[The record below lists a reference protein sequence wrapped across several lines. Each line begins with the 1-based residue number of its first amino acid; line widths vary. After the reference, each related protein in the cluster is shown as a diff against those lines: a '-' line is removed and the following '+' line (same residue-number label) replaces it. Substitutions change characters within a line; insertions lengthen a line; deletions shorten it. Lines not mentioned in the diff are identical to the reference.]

1 MWMFKVCECKQIHI
15 HFNIPFSIPRQ
26 WFKCSC
32 LVSNHHRPCDQI
44 QWTLLCSHLI
54 WLLNQFVH
62 FHFRG
67 TLSWL
72 FSHCSLP
79 FHLNA
84 FFLFLSPLLSLP
96 TPTLSFHCLWN
107 HKVIVKG
114 PWTWVYPLK
123 SWYSPGLSPALLRP
137 SLLPSLLSTLSPSLL
152 FLSILFLYVI
162 SSFPMFNSMIY

>member
-79 FHLNA
+79 FFTSMHFS
-84 FFLFLSPLLSLP
+84 FFSLLS
-96 TPTLSFHCLWN
+96 CLYPPPPSVFIAY
-107 HKVIVKG
+107 HKVTVKG

-123 SWYSPGLSPALLRP
+123 SWYSPGLSPALLHP
-137 SLLPSLLSTLSPSLL
+137 SLIPSLLSTLSPSLL